1 MRVILLFSRG
11 SDQGNLG
18 GGMLGFHTGNRCVA
32 GRDLGM
38 LGPQTSTF
46 QVFSEHLLRW
56 AALAV
61 LTSSLSLVLP
71 LPARV
76 WAHLLYLFP
85 IPTFPQLEGLLGSLQ
100 RGLTCGQSETNQR
113 GVIIRVWVELLGF
126 QGLLLPTPVSLLPL
140 S

>member
-1 MRVILLFSRG
+1 M
-11 SDQGNLG
+11 
-18 GGMLGFHTGNRCVA
+18 A

-38 LGPQTSTF
+38 LGPQTPTF
-46 QVFSEHLLRW
+46 QFFSEHLLRW

-71 LPARV
+71 LLARV
-76 WAHLLYLFP
+76 WAHLLYLLP
-85 IPTFPQLEGLLGSLQ
+85 IPTFPQLKGLLGSLQ